1 MIHPHEHPAEGQ
13 PQQPIPFLEKLVNG
27 ILRIFEAIG
36 EPLLLALKAFRYIL
50 SGKVNQK
57 NAFLQ
62 MSFIGVDSFPIALVT
77 ALSVGMVFT
86 MQVASEF
93 IRFGAASAVGG
104 VAAIAIARELAPVL
118 TGVVVAGRVGAA
130 IAAELGS
137 MKVTEQIDALKVMA
151 TDPVRYLVVP
161 RLLACMLMLPLLT
174 ALSDIT
180 GIVGGGMIAILF
192 KGISPRLFFDSVQQI
207 MSFPDVYRGLIKS
220 AFFGVVIAIVGC
232 QQGFNTN
239 QGAQGVG
246 KATRDAVV
254 VSLLTIFISN
264 YFLSALLY
272 PGSSMK

>member
-13 PQQPIPFLEKLVNG
+13 PQQPIPFLEKLVTG

-50 SGKVNQK
+50 RGKINQK

-137 MKVTEQIDALKVMA
+137 MKVTE
-151 TDPVRYLVVP
+151 
-161 RLLACMLMLPLLT
+161 
-174 ALSDIT
+174 
-180 GIVGGGMIAILF
+180 
-192 KGISPRLFFDSVQQI
+192 
-207 MSFPDVYRGLIKS
+207 
-220 AFFGVVIAIVGC
+220 
-232 QQGFNTN
+232 
-239 QGAQGVG
+239 
-246 KATRDAVV
+246 
-254 VSLLTIFISN
+254 
-264 YFLSALLY
+264 
-272 PGSSMK
+272 